1 MFVRKRLDVGIWT
14 QSTEIGLMLVF
25 KQKCMNFLHIF
36 GKLFLELVKDDKRPK
51 KKYYFTGSNSYK
63 WLLKM
68 YFYSES

>member
-51 KKYYFTGSNSYK
+51 KNII
-63 WLLKM
+63 LLDQIVING
-68 YFYSES
+68 Y